1 MQVKLRIFLASAQ
14 CLGYHLE
21 KIIKLTN
28 DMCYPSEDTIL
39 EQTEKMINSISPAA
53 LFVAVNGNHLI
64 DKFQKRFT
72 MRIPQISCKLKYLH
86 ITLTDGESTFLNGD
100 HWERLIVQYLPELK
114 KHHLGFRNY
123 FNEVPEYSLDS
134 APSNPLNTPFWIK
147 RQDILDIQMYTSN
160 IKKRWYDDT
169 QNKTVNSSVELSK
182 STRLTLVYVNPDA
195 PHSLASIY
203 TSHLS
208 IIVQIF
214 HLEIQ
219 IDDFLLQT
227 LIEIMKYLPELTTL
241 RFVRYHQIDQ

>member
-1 MQVKLRIFLASAQ
+1 
-14 CLGYHLE
+14 
-21 KIIKLTN
+21 
-28 DMCYPSEDTIL
+28 
-39 EQTEKMINSISPAA
+39 
-53 LFVAVNGNHLI
+53 
-64 DKFQKRFT
+64 
-72 MRIPQISCKLKYLH
+72 QISCKLKYLH

-147 RQDILDIQMYTSN
+147 RQDILDIQIYTSN

-195 PHSLASIY
+195 PHSLAN
-203 TSHLS
+203 
-208 IIVQIF
+208 
-214 HLEIQ
+214 
-219 IDDFLLQT
+219 DFLLQT